1 VLPHPALLELAA
13 GRPLPPVSKPQE
25 LLRSAREHRMTGLL
39 WSRVEAGEP
48 ATDGAWRGA
57 LARETLL
64 IRARHRRLW
73 EALATVTGRL
83 EAMGVE
89 VATAKGVTAEA
100 RWYDRLGER
109 PCIDVD
115 LVVSPA
121 QLRRVGDIVRE
132 LQPEHPFRD
141 RVQDLIDRG
150 MIQSVDIRSE
160 DGVWID
166 IHADILKFEIPSRQ
180 RELFWERTV
189 SFPLPDGSTV
199 RTLDPETSLIEF
211 LLHLNKD
218 RFRCLLGYVDVA
230 RILERE
236 ELDWDFIDRCLR
248 TEGLEAHAYLTLEAV
263 TSTLGLP
270 TPRHHPVRGW
280 RPLLWRALWRPSV
293 RLQGDLGFLRFQRR
307 QLLIPLTARRR
318 TAEAIP
324 RLWERLLPPPE
335 LLAYWHPQTTGPYLW
350 RLAVGRARTRL
361 QQRRWATQLQ
371 QADRMSTP
379 IRS

>member
-1 VLPHPALLELAA
+1 MGAPHPALLELAA
-13 GRPLPPVSKPQE
+13 GRPLPLITKPQE

-39 WSRVEAGEP
+39 WSRVEGGEP
-48 ATDGAWRGA
+48 ATNGTWRGA

-73 EALATVTGRL
+73 EALTTVTGRL
-83 EAMGVE
+83 ATMGIE

-109 PCIDVD
+109 PCLDLD

-121 QLRRVGDIVRE
+121 QVHRIGDIVRE

-189 SFPLPDGSTV
+189 SFPLPDGKTV
-199 RTLDPETSLIEF
+199 KTLDPETSLIEF

-218 RFRCLLGYVDVA
+218 RFRYLLGYVDVA

-248 TEGLEAHAYLTLEAV
+248 TEGLEAHAYLSLGAV
-263 TSTLGLP
+263 TSTLRIPSQPHPALGL
-270 TPRHHPVRGW
+270 W
-280 RPLLWRALWRPSV
+280 RALLWRALWRPSV
-293 RLQGDLGFLRFQRR
+293 RLQGDLGLLRLQRR

-318 TAEAIP
+318 AGEAIP

-335 LLAYWHPQTTGPYLW
+335 LLA
-350 RLAVGRARTRL
+350 
-361 QQRRWATQLQ
+361 
-371 QADRMSTP
+371 
-379 IRS
+379 